1 MADPEYIEPTPQL
14 RARLEQFREDHEGD
28 PVGDIGTRVLFEDDR
43 VRIWELHLEP
53 GEASDLHHHDN
64 DYYLVIQQGDLIAG
78 IPPKSS
84 GSDPFVARIP
94 PVGNTVAVSGGGTE
108 WALNVGQQP
117 YYEVLIELKT

>member
-28 PVGDIGTRVLFEDDR
+28 PVGDIATRVLFEDDR

-84 GSDPFVARIP
+84 GIDPFVARIP
-94 PVGNTVAVSGGGTE
+94 PEGNTVAVSGGGTE

-117 YYEVLIELKT
+117 YYEVLIELKS